1 MTWTTQVLVVAR
13 QTLASEPLLEALC
26 ARAAQAGPGLT
37 EFTLLVPGGRSA
49 SAGDV
54 RGAMGAMRDRGLNV
68 RVLMGERDPIV
79 AVREAWGPG
88 LYDEIIVS
96 TLPLDSSRWL
106 RIDLPSRI
114 QRITGAIVTHVADT
128 GGVPQARL
136 AGGGRAHLA
145 ATPTH

>member
-13 QTLASEPLLEALC
+13 QTLASEALLEALC
-26 ARAAQAGPGLT
+26 SRARRGPT

-49 SAGDV
+49 SADDLTA
-54 RGAMGAMRDRGLNV
+54 AMGAMHDRGLSV
-68 RVLMGERDPIV
+68 RVLLGERDPIV

-88 LYDEIIVS
+88 LYDGIIVS

-114 QRITGAIVTHVADT
+114 QRLTGAMVTHVADT
-128 GGVPQARL
+128 ARVPHAPLVGVRPSPF
-136 AGGGRAHLA
+136 A
-145 ATPTH
+145 ATPAH

>member
-13 QTLASEPLLEALC
+13 QTLASEALLEAMC
-26 ARAAQAGPGLT
+26 SRAGMGPT

-49 SAGDV
+49 SANEVHD
-54 RGAMGAMRDRGLNV
+54 AMGAMHDRGLNV
-68 RVLMGERDPIV
+68 RVRLGERDPII
-79 AVREAWGPG
+79 AIREAWGPG

-114 QRITGAIVTHVADT
+114 QRLTGAMVTHVAHPARVPHATLVAT
-128 GGVPQARL
+128 GRGP
-136 AGGGRAHLA
+136 LA
-145 ATPTH
+145 ATPAH

>member
-26 ARAAQAGPGLT
+26 TCAGRGPT
-37 EFTLLVPGGRSA
+37 EFTLLVPGGRSEG
-49 SAGDV
+49 AGGLHD
-54 RGAMGAMRDRGLNV
+54 AMLTMQDRGLNV
-68 RVLMGERDPIV
+68 KVLLGERDPIA
-79 AVREAWGPG
+79 AVREACGPG

-114 QRITGAIVTHVADT
+114 QRLTGAMVTHVAET
-128 GGVPQARL
+128 GRVSHGNPVSVSR
-136 AGGGRAHLA
+136 GHLA
-145 ATPTH
+145 TTPAH

>member
-13 QTLASEPLLEALC
+13 QTLASEALLEAMC
-26 ARAAQAGPGLT
+26 SRAGRGPT

-49 SAGDV
+49 SANDV
-54 RGAMGAMRDRGLNV
+54 HDAMGAMHDRGLNV
-68 RVLMGERDPIV
+68 RVLLGERDPII
-79 AVREAWGPG
+79 AIREAWGPG

-114 QRITGAIVTHVADT
+114 QRLTGAMVTHVAHPAR
-128 GGVPQARL
+128 VPHAKL
-136 AGGGRAHLA
+136 VAGGHGPLATTPAH
-145 ATPTH
+145 